1 MPQGDARHPA
11 RSGRRLRRVTSGL
24 VVGVLVLALA
34 AHVFELGPRWFGFDY
49 PSPVDE
55 PAEVAPPPG
64 LTLPA
69 AEDPGSVAEAADE
82 VDVDEDAVRAALRR
96 LVRAPALGR
105 RVAVRVTELPDGDT
119 VYSHGVDRVTPAST
133 LKMLTA
139 TAALHELGPDHRF
152 ATTVVAAPSLKRV
165 VLVGGGDPL
174 LSSRPEGQDVYP
186 ARADVDTLART
197 TARSLRDA
205 GRTRVRVGFDDSLF
219 AGPPVSPDWE
229 PSYVPDN
236 VVTPISP
243 LWVDEGIP
251 ENEWRR
257 SRQPSLEAAR
267 AFVRAL
273 ERRKIEVV
281 GAPRRQ
287 VAPEEAGE
295 VARVESAPL
304 AQVVEHVLAVSD
316 NEGAEVLARHV
327 ALAAEETPSFAGA
340 TRAVEAALAD
350 LGVDTSGDRIL
361 DGSGLARGNRLD
373 PDTLTALI
381 TVLSGADHADLRS
394 ALTGLPVAGFSGS
407 LAYRFDEGDPAGEGT
422 VRAKTGTLSRVSGL
436 AGTVTTVDGAV
447 LGFVVVADRIRKP
460 RTEEARERLDR
471 LAAELAACT
480 CAAAS

>member
-1 MPQGDARHPA
+1 
-11 RSGRRLRRVTSGL
+11 VTSGL
-24 VVGVLVLALA
+24 VVGLLVLALA
-34 AHVFELGPRWFGFDY
+34 AHVFEIGPRWFGFDY

-69 AEDPGSVAEAADE
+69 ADDPESVAVAVDE
-82 VDVDEDAVRAALRR
+82 VAVDEEAVRAALRR
-96 LVRAPALGR
+96 LVRAPVLGR

-119 VYSHGVDRVTPAST
+119 VYRHGADRVIPAST
-133 LKMLTA
+133 LKILTA
-139 TAALHELGPDHRF
+139 AAALHELGPDHRF
-152 ATTVVAAPSLKRV
+152 ATTVAAAPTLKRV

-174 LSSRPEGQDVYP
+174 LAGRPRGQDVYP

-219 AGPPVSPDWE
+219 SGPPVNPHWE

-236 VVTPISP
+236 VVTPIGP

-251 ENEWRR
+251 ENDWRR
-257 SRQPSLEAAR
+257 SREPARAAVQ

-273 ERRKIEVV
+273 ERRKVEVV
-281 GAPRRQ
+281 GRPRRQ
-287 VAPEEAGE
+287 AVPEDANEI
-295 VARVESAPL
+295 ARVESAPL
-304 AQVVEHVLAVSD
+304 AQVAEHVLAVSD

-327 ALAAEETPSFAGA
+327 AVAAGETPSFGGA
-340 TRAVEAALAD
+340 TRAVADALAD
-350 LGVDTSGDRIL
+350 LGVDTASDRIL

-373 PDTLTALI
+373 PDTLTSLM
-381 TVLSGADHADLRS
+381 TVLAGAEQADLRA

-407 LAYRFDEGDPAGEGT
+407 LTYRFDEGDPAGEGA

-447 LGFVVVADRIRKP
+447 LGFVIIADRIRKP
-460 RTEEARERLDR
+460 NTEEARERLDR
-471 LAAELAACT
+471 IAAELAACA
-480 CAAAS
+480 CAG

>member
-1 MPQGDARHPA
+1 MPQGDARHPEPT
-11 RSGRRLRRVTSGL
+11 GRVLRRVTSGV
-24 VVGVLVLALA
+24 VVGVLVLALV

-64 LTLPA
+64 LSLPA
-69 AEDPGSVAEAADE
+69 AEEPGAVAVAAEE
-82 VDVDEDAVRAALRR
+82 VDVDATAVRAALRR
-96 LVRAPALGR
+96 LVRAKVLGD

-133 LKMLTA
+133 LKILTA
-139 TAALHELGPDHRF
+139 AAALHELGPDHRF

-174 LSSRPEGQDVYP
+174 LANRARGEDVYP

-197 TARSLRDA
+197 TARALRDA

-219 AGPPVSPDWE
+219 ARGGNPFWE
-229 PSYVPDN
+229 PTYVPEN
-236 VVTPISP
+236 VVTPISA
-243 LWVDEGIP
+243 LWADEGIP
-251 ENEWRR
+251 VNGWRR
-257 SRQPSLEAAR
+257 SGDPARAAAE

-273 ERRKIEVV
+273 ERREINVV
-281 GAPRRQ
+281 GQPRRQ
-287 VAPEEAGE
+287 AAPETGGE

-304 AQVVEHVLAVSD
+304 AQVAEHVLAVSD

-327 ALAAEETPSFAGA
+327 ALAAGETPSFAGG
-340 TRAVEAALAD
+340 TRAVEAAMAD

-373 PDTLTALI
+373 PDTLTDLI
-381 TVLSGADHADLRS
+381 TVLADDENDDLRA

-407 LAYRFDEGDPAGEGT
+407 LAYRFDEGDPAGEGA
-422 VRAKTGTLSRVSGL
+422 VRAKTGTLRRVSGL

-447 LGFVVVADRIRKP
+447 LGFVVVADRIRE
-460 RTEEARERLDR
+460 RNTEAARERLDR

-480 CAAAS
+480 CAA

>member
-1 MPQGDARHPA
+1 MPQGDARHPEPT
-11 RSGRRLRRVTSGL
+11 GRVLRRVTSGL
-24 VVGVLVLALA
+24 VVGILVLALV

-64 LTLPA
+64 LSLPEADAPGAVA
-69 AEDPGSVAEAADE
+69 AAADE
-82 VDVDEDAVRAALRR
+82 VDVDATAVRAALRR
-96 LVRAPALGR
+96 LVRAKVLGD

-133 LKMLTA
+133 LKILTA
-139 TAALHELGPDHRF
+139 AAALHELGPDHRF
-152 ATTVVAAPSLKRV
+152 ATTVVAAPSMKRV

-174 LSSRPEGQDVYP
+174 LANRARGEDVYP

-197 TARSLRDA
+197 TARALRDA

-219 AGPPVSPDWE
+219 TGPGANPAWE

-236 VVTPISP
+236 VVTPISA
-243 LWVDEGIP
+243 LWADEGIP
-251 ENEWRR
+251 VDGWRR
-257 SRQPSLEAAR
+257 SGEPAR
-267 AFVRAL
+267 AAAEAFARAL
-273 ERRKIEVV
+273 ERREIKVV
-281 GAPRRQ
+281 GQPQRQ
-287 VAPEEAGE
+287 GAPETGAE

-304 AQVVEHVLAVSD
+304 AQVAEHVLAVSD

-327 ALAAEETPSFAGA
+327 ALAAGETPSFAGA
-340 TRAVEAALAD
+340 TRAVEAAMAD
-350 LGVDTSGDRIL
+350 LGVDTAGSRIL

-373 PDTLTALI
+373 PDTLTSLI
-381 TVLSGADHADLRS
+381 TVLADDESDDLRA

-407 LAYRFDEGDPAGEGT
+407 LAYRFDEGDPAGEGA

-447 LGFVVVADRIRKP
+447 LGFVVVADRIR
-460 RTEEARERLDR
+460 RVDTEAARERIDR
-471 LAAELAACT
+471 LTAELAACT
-480 CAAAS
+480 CAA

>member
-1 MPQGDARHPA
+1 VPQGDARHPA
-11 RSGRRLRRVTSGL
+11 PTGRRLRRVTGGV
-24 VVGVLVLALA
+24 VVGVLVLALV

-55 PAEVAPPPG
+55 PAAVAPPPG

-69 AEDPGSVAEAADE
+69 APDPESVAAAVDE
-82 VDVDEDAVRAALRR
+82 VDVDEQAVRAALRR
-96 LVRAPALGR
+96 LVRAPVLGR

-119 VYSHGVDRVTPAST
+119 VYSHGVDRVIPAST
-133 LKMLTA
+133 LKILTA
-139 TAALHELGPDHRF
+139 AAALHELGPDHRF
-152 ATTVVAAPSLKRV
+152 ATTVAAAPSLKRV

-174 LSSRPEGQDVYP
+174 LASRPQGQDVYP
-186 ARADVDTLART
+186 ARADVETLARA

-219 AGPPVSPDWE
+219 TGPAVNPHWE

-236 VVTPISP
+236 VVTPISA

-251 ENEWRR
+251 ENDWRR
-257 SRQPSLEAAR
+257 SRQPAAEAAR

-273 ERRKIEVV
+273 ERRKIDVV
-281 GAPRRQ
+281 GPVRRQ
-287 VAPEEAGE
+287 SAPEDATE

-304 AQVVEHVLAVSD
+304 AQVAEHVLEVSD

-327 ALAAEETPSFAGA
+327 ALAAEGTPSFAGA
-340 TRAVEAALAD
+340 TRAVEDAMAD
-350 LGVDTSGDRIL
+350 LGVDTSDARIL

-373 PDTLTALI
+373 PDTLTSII
-381 TVLSGADHADLRS
+381 TVLAGSEQDDLRP

-407 LAYRFDEGDPAGEGT
+407 LTYRFDEGDPAGEGA

-480 CAAAS
+480 CAS